1 MIKIATLALA
11 GMLALSG
18 PAMAQSAG
26 TAGAPGEEV
35 TIEALQDLAATMNEK
50 IYVLT
55 GAELDAFAAA
65 IEPQAGP
72 KPAEIATIV
81 VPDPEGKDGTVVVTV
96 AFFDKDGKFLY
107 FGQFTVGMIQLG
119 LGQNV

>member
-1 MIKIATLALA
+1 MKILTTAALLT
-11 GMLALSG
+11 GLIFG
-18 PAMAQSAG
+18 PALAQSAG
-26 TAGAPGEEV
+26 TAGAPEEV
-35 TIEALQDLAATMNEK
+35 TIEALQELAETMNEK

-81 VPDPEGKDGTVVVTV
+81 VPDPEGKDGTAVVTV